1 VDSGKSFF
9 YVLRF
14 SERTTRSRRAYP
26 LHRLHRYLPALVLL
40 LCALVFYAFPSRARD
55 KDLPAGVVTEF
66 AAPINDVLPILKEVV
81 EDQTIHGTYMFDK
94 DPHLLGAVAV
104 NSTPLFKPWK
114 EDGKVFYKV
123 RYDAIAPRHFHES
136 ADQGT
141 IAIRYVITSVSAER
155 TRLRVDAVFVENF
168 HKVVHASDGTV
179 ESSESKVIEER
190 LRAVQFAE
198 QEAADARRRRDSL
211 DLARQSILRERE
223 DESTLLATT
232 QASTESLER
241 RVNALR
247 HELERRVKAPGAT
260 LKATPFRSAANL
272 ADLPAFT
279 EVIVVIVTPRW
290 YGIETPDGRRGWLPI
305 DQLEMLP

>member
-1 VDSGKSFF
+1 
-9 YVLRF
+9 LRLALLF
-14 SERTTRSRRAYP
+14 ICIFVAGAGP
-26 LHRLHRYLPALVLL
+26 LAAKDR
-40 LCALVFYAFPSRARD
+40 
-55 KDLPAGVVTEF
+55 DLPSGLVTEF
-66 AAPINDVLPILKEVV
+66 AAPFSDVLPILQEVV
-81 EDQTIHGTYMFDK
+81 EDQTIHGTYMFDR

-114 EDGKVFYKV
+114 EEGKAFYKV
-123 RYDAIAPRHFHES
+123 RYDAIAPRHFQDS

-141 IAIRYVITSVSAER
+141 IAIRYILTSVSAAR
-155 TRLRVDAVFVENF
+155 TRLRIDAVFVEKS
-168 HKVVHASDGTV
+168 HRVVHASDGTV
-179 ESSESKVIEER
+179 EASESKIIEER
-190 LRAVQFAE
+190 LRAFQFAE

-211 DLARQSILRERE
+211 DLARQSLIRERE
-223 DESTLLATT
+223 DESALLATT
-232 QASTESLER
+232 QASTESLEL

-272 ADLPAFT
+272 TDLPAYT

-290 YGIETPDGRRGWLPI
+290 YGIETPDCHRGWLPI